1 MGDELK
7 ELYEEEGMS
16 NAMKTLQYESIRPQM
31 HTSEITN
38 SGDINTLGIPAFPLD
53 VVREIVM
60 EALHQAT
67 EVNQVHNR
75 DPIGGSNQDLF
86 VPLFKILDKL
96 LMVGSLSNDDI
107 ESDL

>member
-1 MGDELK
+1 MGSELK

-31 HTSEITN
+31 HTSELTN
-38 SGDINTLGIPAFPLD
+38 AGDINTLGIPAFPLD

-60 EALHQAT
+60 EALHKAT

-75 DPIGGSNQDLF
+75 DPIGGTNQDLF
-86 VPLFKILDKL
+86 V
-96 LMVGSLSNDDI
+96 
-107 ESDL
+107 